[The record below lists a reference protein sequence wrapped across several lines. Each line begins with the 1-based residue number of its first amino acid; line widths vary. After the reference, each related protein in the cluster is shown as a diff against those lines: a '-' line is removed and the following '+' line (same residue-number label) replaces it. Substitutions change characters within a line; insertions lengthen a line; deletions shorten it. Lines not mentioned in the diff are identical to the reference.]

1 MESIR
6 KWKIHSNQESFRIEF
21 DDIIHKYRKDN
32 DSRTVAVEAFLVKE
46 AEKAGVIKMY
56 KNKL

>member
-6 KWKIHSNQESFRIEF
+6 KWKTYSNKECFRTEF
-21 DDIIHKYRKDN
+21 DDIICKYRKDN
-32 DSRTVAVEAFLVKE
+32 NSRTVAVEAFLVRE
-46 AEKAGVIKMY
+46 AEKAGVIKIY